1 MMTSE
6 EIMNIEPD
14 AREAY
19 YELLAQLLI
28 VDFQV
33 TEEEQKLLSD
43 VGQVLGLSAEEQTAL
58 LKRVNIDGDV
68 SALMERL
75 SSADRGVI
83 MSALR
88 NAAMADGQVQARERA
103 LLRKVAELFGD
114 DA

>member
-1 MMTSE
+1 MRSD
-6 EIMNIEPD
+6 IEPD
-14 AREAY
+14 ARG
-19 YELLAQLLI
+19 LLRVLAQLLI

-33 TEEEQKLLSD
+33 TEEEQNLLSD
-43 VGQVLGLSAEEQTAL
+43 AGQVLGLSAEEQTTL

-68 SALMERL
+68 STLMERL

-103 LLRKVAELFGD
+103 LLEKSPRLFGD